1 MPWSKHDSTTAG
13 GDLTSKDLHVEHK
26 RVEPHVK
33 SIGVKR
39 AWLKKVTE
47 GANRR
52 MKVPA
57 MVISYEQPHGHDQDW
72 VMMPLDTAKRL
83 MALAED
89 DDE

>member
-1 MPWSKHDSTTAG
+1 MPWSKSDSTTAG

-26 RVEPHVK
+26 RVEPQVK
-33 SIGVKR
+33 SIGIKR
-39 AWLKKVTE
+39 DWLKKVTE

-57 MVISYEQPHGHDQDW
+57 LVITYEQAQGHDQDW
-72 VMMPLDTAKRL
+72 VMLPLDTARRL
-83 MALAED
+83 MALAG